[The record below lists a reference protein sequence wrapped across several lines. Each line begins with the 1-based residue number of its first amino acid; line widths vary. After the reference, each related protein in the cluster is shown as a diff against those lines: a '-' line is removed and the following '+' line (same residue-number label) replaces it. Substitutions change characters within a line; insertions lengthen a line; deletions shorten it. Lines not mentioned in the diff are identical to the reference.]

1 MSRRMGGGVS
11 GGMPTTRPRASVPD
25 IGRWVPTATVHLA
38 FLVVAAVLCLLVLA
52 PPFWRAVGLLLAVA
66 ATVFPHWVPRWWL
79 LHLLGLSQ
87 YWREPSVTDLVFYLL
102 LAGVHLL
109 HVLGGLARLLP
120 WQGRMQVV
128 AFVRPLQ
135 RFAVVQAVAQSVA
148 VGALLAFSG
157 GRGTIPGLSILAAA
171 MLAVVAAVLYRGLRQ
186 AELRVEAE
194 RSDAA

>member
-1 MSRRMGGGVS
+1 MNRSMGGGAS
-11 GGMPTTRPRASVPD
+11 GGMTTTRARASVPE
-25 IGRWVPTATVHLA
+25 IGPWVPTATVHLA
-38 FLVVAAVLCLLVLA
+38 FLVVAAGLCLLVLA
-52 PPFWRAVGLLLAVA
+52 PPFWRAVGLLLAVVS
-66 ATVFPHWVPRWWL
+66 TVFPNWVPRWWL
-79 LHLLGLSQ
+79 LLLLGLSQ

-120 WQGRMQVV
+120 WHGRMQVV
-128 AFVRPLQ
+128 ALARPLQ
-135 RFAVVQAVAQSVA
+135 RFAVVQVVTQSVA

-171 MLAVVAAVLYRGLRQ
+171 MLGVVAAVLNRGLRQ
-186 AELRVEAE
+186 AELRAEAV

>member
-1 MSRRMGGGVS
+1 MSGRMQ
-11 GGMPTTRPRASVPD
+11 GGMLTTRARASVPA
-25 IGRWVPTATVHLA
+25 IGQWVPTATVHLA
-38 FLVVAAVLCLLVLA
+38 FLVVAAALCLLVLSS
-52 PPFWRAVGLLLAVA
+52 PFWRAVGLLLAVVV
-66 ATVFPHWVPRWWL
+66 TVFPNWVPRWWL
-79 LHLLGLSQ
+79 LLLLGLSQ

-120 WQGRMQVV
+120 WHGRMQVV

-171 MLAVVAAVLYRGLRQ
+171 MLGVVAAVLNRGLRQ
-186 AELRVEAE
+186 AELRAEAV